1 MKALHI
7 KYSLNEVKSDDLSF
21 FSSIPITVPSN
32 IKQFIF
38 DYGGSKLLENC
49 FITNGSY
56 YIVSMILPIKKC
68 NNASIELIL
77 PAVQDEE
84 EGIGRNDLIPFAID
98 PGGNP
103 FYVSIGE
110 SDYGNVYIDTITSRG
125 FEEPILKIATSF
137 EEFVDSLQPE
147 DSIN

>member
-1 MKALHI
+1 MKILHI

-38 DYGGSKLLENC
+38 DYGGRKLLENC
-49 FITNGSY
+49 FITNSSY
-56 YIVSMILPIKKC
+56 YIVSMFLPIKKC

-77 PAVQDEE
+77 PAVQDEQ

-110 SDYGNVYIDTITSRG
+110 GDYGNVYIDTITSRG
-125 FEEPILKIATSF
+125 FEEPILKIANSF
-137 EEFVDSLQPE
+137 EEFIDGLQPE
-147 DSIN
+147 EPQA